1 MIHSFGFYI
10 IPNYYKSNSICGDV
24 DLISKQFESAS
35 RPFWSR
41 VAILCPNISTSIGNY
56 FKTIFFSLIGGGIK
70 NLDKGVMFN
79 VELLTKQEYDKF
91 LFNLWLNDLFDVV

>member
-1 MIHSFGFYI
+1 M
-10 IPNYYKSNSICGDV
+10 
-24 DLISKQFESAS
+24 
-35 RPFWSR
+35 
-41 VAILCPNISTSIGNY
+41 AILCPNISTSIGNY

-91 LFNLWLNDLFDVV
+91 LFNL